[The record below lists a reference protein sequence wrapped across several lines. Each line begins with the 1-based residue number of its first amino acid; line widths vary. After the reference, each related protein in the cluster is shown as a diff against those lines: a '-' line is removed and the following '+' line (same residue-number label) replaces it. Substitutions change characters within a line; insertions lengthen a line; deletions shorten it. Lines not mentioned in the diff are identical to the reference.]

1 MNLLNVT
8 QKFKS
13 EDEALD
19 YLIRVRWPEGVRC
32 LGCNYDKCYAIATR
46 GKTGKPCRLF
56 ECAEC
61 KLHFSATTGTLFH
74 DSHLPLTK
82 WFMAM
87 ALICEGKKGVSALQ
101 VSRHIGVA
109 YKTAWHLCHR
119 IRKAMQELET
129 APLGGQGQVLEIDE
143 SYLGGK
149 KLRKGVKAGKDAKI
163 AILGIAER
171 GGRVHM
177 QRISNAKAATL
188 KPILQEKVSPN
199 TKQVVTDGAPVYGHV
214 IPSIVPVS
222 QHKVADHK
230 KELDEFGEL
239 SAKTIEGAFSLFK
252 RGVIGSYHHLSED
265 HLDSYLQ
272 EFCWRYNRR
281 KLQPFMFNTLLTEL
295 TRKKPLTYRKLT
307 REVF

>member
-13 EDEALD
+13 EDDALD

-32 LGCNYDKCYAIATR
+32 LACDHDKVYAITTR
-46 GKTGKPCRLF
+46 GKTNKPCRLF
-56 ECAEC
+56 ECADC
-61 KLHFSATTGTLFH
+61 GLHFSATTGTLFH

-87 ALICEGKKGVSALQ
+87 ALMSEAKKGVSALQ

-119 IRKAMQELET
+119 IRKAMEELNLK
-129 APLGGQGQVLEIDE
+129 PLGGQGQVLEIDE
-143 SYLGGK
+143 TWLGGK
-149 KLRKGVKAGKDAKI
+149 ARRHGSHSGKDGKI

-177 QRISNAKAATL
+177 RRISNAKAATI
-188 KPILQEKVSPN
+188 KPLLQETVSPN
-199 TKQVVTDGAPVYGHV
+199 AKQIVTDGAPVYSNV
-214 IPSIVPVS
+214 IPSLVPVS

-230 KELDEFGEL
+230 KELEEFGEL
-239 SAKTIEGAFSLFK
+239 SAKTVEGAFSLFK

-265 HLDSYLQ
+265 HVDSYLQ
-272 EFCWRYNRR
+272 EFCWRFNRR

-295 TRKKPLTYRKLT
+295 TKKKPLTYKKLT
-307 REVF
+307 RETF

>member
-1 MNLLNVT
+1 MNLLNVAKNFQT
-8 QKFKS
+8 
-13 EDEALD
+13 EDQALD
-19 YLIRVRWPEGVRC
+19 HLNKSRWPEGVRC
-32 LGCNYDKCYAIATR
+32 LACQNPKVYTIATK

-61 KLHFSATTGTLFH
+61 GLHFSATTGTLFH
-74 DSHLPLTK
+74 DSHLPLQK

-87 ALICEGKKGVSALQ
+87 ALMCEAKKGMSALQ
-101 VSRHIGVA
+101 ISRHIGVA
-109 YKTAWHLCHR
+109 YKTAWYLCHR
-119 IRKAMQELET
+119 IRKAMEELNT
-129 APLGGQGQVLEIDE
+129 SPLGGQGQVLEIDE
-143 SYLGGK
+143 TYLGGK

-171 GGRVHM
+171 GGRVHL

-199 TKQVVTDGAPVYGHV
+199 AKQIITDSAVAYTFALPAEKHKE
-214 IPSIVPVS
+214 VS
-222 QHKVADHK
+222 HKA
-230 KELDEFGEL
+230 ELEEFGEL

-272 EFCWRYNRR
+272 EFSWRYNRR
-281 KLQPFMFNTLLTEL
+281 GMQPFMFQTLLSEL
-295 TRKKPLTYRKLT
+295 TKKKPLTYKKLT
-307 REVF
+307 RETF